1 MSYFGFLVILAWT
14 TTKKCWK
21 NVRDITQFRCPYNLP
36 ICVDGSVVKIKA
48 FFGVKFLLRLNQG
61 SAELTAND
69 QRTRLLVSDPKAL
82 HSILVKVGLYTVTIA
97 SIVTGARRKDTH
109 TKQLTQPLCE

>member
-1 MSYFGFLVILAWT
+1 M
-14 TTKKCWK
+14 
-21 NVRDITQFRCPYNLP
+21 
-36 ICVDGSVVKIKA
+36 KIKA

-82 HSILVKVGLYTVTIA
+82 HSILVKVGLYSYTVTMA
-97 SIVTGARRKDTH
+97 SIVTGVRRKDTH
-109 TKQLTQPLCE
+109 TKHLTQPLCEYFDFNRDSRP